1 MLNLLITISV
11 AVSAFIATNLDDL
24 FILMVFFAHPD
35 YDSSSVI
42 MGQYLGIIGIIL
54 ICIPVYLLKS
64 FIPPFWLGLMGL
76 IPLYLGLEQL
86 CNLRENKINSD
97 SSISDNN
104 IFNESKK
111 NSNTTNEKSDKNK
124 QNKQTPNTTN
134 EKSDKNKQNKQTPNT
149 TNEKSDKNKQT
160 EKNTKYKKLAW
171 LSVAS
176 ITITNGADNIG
187 VYIPLFTN
195 LSQVELLLTI
205 LIFLIMTGIWCL
217 GGRFI
222 IGNRRLGGRIKQYG
236 HIILPFVLIILGTG
250 IFLTNILKI

>member
-124 QNKQTPNTTN
+124 Q
-134 EKSDKNKQNKQTPNT
+134 
-149 TNEKSDKNKQT
+149 T

>member
-134 EKSDKNKQNKQTPNT
+134 EKSDKNKQ
-149 TNEKSDKNKQT
+149 T